1 MKLSK
6 IDLSSV
12 LAIAHSNGQLGLLL
26 DRGSE
31 IELIEIP
38 APVQAYEGLQQLSNT
53 IADLESEE
61 IPMLPVNSSCAAAV
75 GYDSNEQILQIE
87 FHNGAVYQYSGVDED
102 TWEDFYL
109 SDNLGQF
116 YNREIKGQ
124 YECDLFRG
132 ETYTLGTSAE

>member
-6 IDLSSV
+6 VDLSSV

-38 APVQAYEGLQQLSNT
+38 APVQAYEGLEQLSNI

-124 YECDLFRG
+124 YECDLFSG

>member
-6 IDLSSV
+6 VDLSSV

-109 SDNLGQF
+109 SDNIGQF

-124 YECDLFRG
+124 YECDLFSG
-132 ETYTLGTSAE
+132 ETYTLGMSAD

>member
-6 IDLSSV
+6 VDLSSV

-31 IELIEIP
+31 IELIEIA
-38 APVQAYEGLQQLSNT
+38 APVQAYEGLQQLSNI
-53 IADLESEE
+53 IADFESEE
-61 IPMLPVNSSCAAAV
+61 IPMLPVSSSCAAAV

-87 FHNGAVYQYSGVDED
+87 FHNGAVYQYSGVDEE

-124 YECDLFRG
+124 YECDLFSG
-132 ETYTLGTSAE
+132 ETYTLGMSGE